1 MVVIQHISSIVTEG
15 IRTIY
20 LFIYFCTSFK
30 KKKNPTSNQPKKEFS
45 TLNNQLNAKK
55 LSGEGERR
63 VEVVKDL

>member
-1 MVVIQHISSIVTEG
+1 MVVIQHI
-15 IRTIY
+15 
-20 LFIYFCTSFK
+20 SFK

-45 TLNNQLNAKK
+45 TLNNQLNTKK